1 MKLYSRRQVV
11 LICSIIAALAVA
23 VGTLITVF
31 AILPRNRSHAGTPAQ
46 TAAAPIPVIPAQ
58 YSPSARQGSLTDDE
72 LNNIEIYERV
82 NKAVVFITSVT
93 VVYNWFL
100 EATPQEGTGSG
111 VIIDQTGHV
120 LTNRHVVKD
129 AQQLNITLADG
140 TEVEAKIIGEDP
152 ENDIAVV
159 KFDPKGKALTT
170 IPFGSST
177 DLRVGQKVLAIGNP
191 FGFDRTLTTG
201 IVSGLARPLQT
212 EDGYVIRETIQTDAA
227 INPGNSGGPLLN
239 SHGELIGINTAIYS
253 PSGAS
258 AGVGFSIPI
267 KTVSRIVD
275 ELIKYGVVRRGWID
289 IEFVPVGSA
298 IARAFRLPVQ
308 QGILVSVAR
317 TNALA
322 AGIKGGDSSRAVR
335 YGSMIIYGGGDVII
349 EVNGKKVTGLPDF
362 YGVLEDTKPGEV
374 ATVKILRGTQEKTV
388 SVKLVE
394 QPERN

>member
-1 MKLYSRRQVV
+1 MKLYSRRQVI
-11 LICSIIAALAVA
+11 LICSIIAAVTLAGGVTVVLFLSQRSPAKAAVA
-23 VGTLITVF
+23 
-31 AILPRNRSHAGTPAQ
+31 AQ
-46 TAAAPIPVIPAQ
+46 TPTPTPFIPAQ
-58 YSPSARQGSLTDDE
+58 YTPSSRQGNLTEDE
-72 LNNIEIYERV
+72 QNTMDIYERV

-100 EATPQEGTGSG
+100 EAVPQEGTGSG
-111 VIIDQTGHV
+111 VIMDQTGHV

-140 TEVEAKIIGEDP
+140 TEVEAKIVGEDP

-170 IPFGSST
+170 IPFGSAAE
-177 DLRVGQKVLAIGNP
+177 LRVGQKVLAIGNP

-212 EDGYVIRETIQTDAA
+212 EEGYVIRETIQTDAA

-239 SHGELIGINTAIYS
+239 SRGELIGINTAIYS

-258 AGVGFSIPI
+258 AGVGFAIPI
-267 KTVSRIVD
+267 NTVSRIVD

-289 IEFVPVGSA
+289 IDFVPVVPA

-317 TNALA
+317 SNALT
-322 AGIKGGDSSRAVR
+322 AGIRGGDSSKAVR
-335 YGSMIIYGGGDVII
+335 YGNTIIYGGGDVIV

-362 YGVLEDTKPGEV
+362 YALLENTKPGEAV
-374 ATVKILRGTQEKTV
+374 TVKIMRGSQEKTV

-394 QPERN
+394 QPAKD

>member
-11 LICSIIAALAVA
+11 LICSIIAVLAVA
-23 VGTLITVF
+23 GGTLF
-31 AILPRNRSHAGTPAQ
+31 AVYTILPRARSQAATSTQ
-46 TAAAPIPVIPAQ
+46 TTAAPLPVIPAQ
-58 YSPSARQGSLTDDE
+58 YSPSAKQGNLTDDE

-82 NKAVVFITSVT
+82 NKSVVFITSVT

-212 EDGYVIRETIQTDAA
+212 EEGYVIRETIQTDAA

-239 SHGELIGINTAIYS
+239 SRGELIGINTAIYS

-258 AGVGFSIPI
+258 AGVGFSVPI

-289 IEFVPVGSA
+289 IEFVSIGSA

-317 TNALA
+317 TNALV
-322 AGIKGGDSSRAVR
+322 AGIRGGDSSKAVR
-335 YGSMIIYGGGDVII
+335 YGSQIIYGGGDVII

-362 YGVLEDTKPGEV
+362 YAVLEDTKPGEV

-394 QPERN
+394 QPNR